1 MSGIFFENQN
11 YNYSMSKLSLTTLF
25 LAFLS
30 LLFLNCQSESS
41 KALAD
46 LEEQI
51 LAEFSEL
58 EGTFAI
64 SYQSISSPENSIFI
78 NENER
83 FHAASTMKTP
93 VMIEAFKQADEG
105 KFSIDDSILIKTE
118 FISIVDGSPFTLE
131 INKESEPVLYEYVN
145 KKLPMREVIDQ
156 MITVSSNLATN
167 LMIDNV
173 DAKKVTQTM
182 RSLGA
187 DSIEVLRGVQDLKAF
202 DLGMS
207 NTTTA
212 RDLRVIYEAM
222 ATGDLISEQASS
234 EMIEILKRQY
244 WADMIPVYLP
254 KEAEIAHKTGW
265 ITGAYHDSGIV
276 YSPDGDV
283 FVLVILSKDAPNRE
297 GVLEAAAKISKLIYD
312 FETK

>member
-1 MSGIFFENQN
+1 MSGIFSDNQN
-11 YNYSMSKLSLTTLF
+11 FNYSMSKLSFTTLSI
-25 LAFLS
+25 AILS
-30 LLFLNCQSESS
+30 LLFLNCHSESS
-41 KALAD
+41 KALAN

-51 LAEFSEL
+51 LTELSEL

-64 SYQSISSPENSIFI
+64 SYQSITSPENSIFI

-145 KKLPMREVIDQ
+145 KKLPIREVIDQ

-212 RDLRVIYEAM
+212 KDLRVIYKAM
-222 ATGDLISEQASS
+222 AMGNLISEQASS

-244 WADMIPVYLP
+244 WADMIPVNLP
-254 KEAEIAHKTGW
+254 DNAEVAHKSGW
-265 ITGAYHDSGIV
+265 ITGVHHDSGIV
-276 YSPDGDV
+276 YSPEGDIY
-283 FVLVILSKDAPNRE
+283 VLVFLSKEAQDRDA
-297 GVLEAAAKISKLIYD
+297 VLEAAAKISKMIYD